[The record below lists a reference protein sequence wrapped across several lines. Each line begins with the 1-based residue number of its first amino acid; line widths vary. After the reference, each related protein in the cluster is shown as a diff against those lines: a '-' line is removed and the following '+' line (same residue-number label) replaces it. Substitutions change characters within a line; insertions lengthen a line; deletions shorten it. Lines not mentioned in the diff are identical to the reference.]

1 MTSLSSNQ
9 SNQSF
14 LHNHPFP
21 SVCLDFPLI
30 FLLFHTCVESPLNFF
45 QVPYLPRNLPP
56 PFPPGLDRP
65 RRAER
70 KRIERESARFEET
83 QRWAGRHA
91 PFSPVAWT
99 EPHCAETSYTRRDL
113 RTSFAFSQ
121 ILHSRVHFNSITL
134 TKREKSPHTPNRSKS
149 FMYKEIP
156 H

>member
-30 FLLFHTCVESPLNFF
+30 FLRFHTCVESPLNFF

-91 PFSPVAWT
+91 PFSPVVWT
-99 EPHCAETSYTRRDL
+99 EPHCAFHLENIPVN
-113 RTSFAFSQ
+113 SQ
-121 ILHSRVHFNSITL
+121 NCVPTHIFLFLHANNFLKTTVCS
-134 TKREKSPHTPNRSKS
+134 
-149 FMYKEIP
+149 
-156 H
+156 